1 MIIKQA
7 CKYELRPKAGQER
20 LMRRFAGCCRFVW
33 NKALELEKKAYE
45 ENGKRLGYYKLA
57 GMLKEWK
64 KEEETSFL
72 AEAHSQILQQSLI
85 DLNRAYENFF
95 AQRARQPRYKK
106 KGRHDAF
113 RYPQG
118 FKLDEEHSRI
128 WLPKIGWVRY
138 YNSRPVKGT
147 IKQVI
152 VSRCAGKWSVSIQTE
167 REEPIH
173 AHPSK
178 SAIGIDMGVAR
189 FATFSD
195 GSFIEPVNSF
205 RKEEKKLAKL
215 QKELARKEKYSRNWY
230 KQIVR
235 VQRHH
240 HKIANIRKDFL
251 HKITTSISKNHA
263 VVVLEDL
270 AVGNMS
276 RSASG
281 NLDAP
286 GKNVSAKSGLNKS
299 ILDQGW
305 YEFRRQLAYKMAR
318 EGGKLIVVPAQYTS
332 QKCSRCGCVNKD
344 NRKTQ
349 AEFKCIACGFECN
362 ADHNAALNIL
372 AAGQAVTACGEAP
385 CLVEA
390 EPAQGSS

>member
-152 VSRCAGKWSVSIQTE
+152 VSRCAGNGLFPSRRNE
-167 REEPIH
+167 RSRFMLIH
-173 AHPSK
+173 
-178 SAIGIDMGVAR
+178 
-189 FATFSD
+189 
-195 GSFIEPVNSF
+195 
-205 RKEEKKLAKL
+205 
-215 QKELARKEKYSRNWY
+215 RN
-230 KQIVR
+230 
-235 VQRHH
+235 
-240 HKIANIRKDFL
+240 L
-251 HKITTSISKNHA
+251 
-263 VVVLEDL
+263 
-270 AVGNMS
+270 
-276 RSASG
+276 
-281 NLDAP
+281 P
-286 GKNVSAKSGLNKS
+286 
-299 ILDQGW
+299 
-305 YEFRRQLAYKMAR
+305 
-318 EGGKLIVVPAQYTS
+318 
-332 QKCSRCGCVNKD
+332 
-344 NRKTQ
+344 
-349 AEFKCIACGFECN
+349 
-362 ADHNAALNIL
+362 
-372 AAGQAVTACGEAP
+372 
-385 CLVEA
+385 
-390 EPAQGSS
+390 

>member
-240 HKIANIRKDFL
+240 HKIANML
-251 HKITTSISKNHA
+251 LSCLKIW
-263 VVVLEDL
+263 L
-270 AVGNMS
+270 
-276 RSASG
+276 
-281 NLDAP
+281 
-286 GKNVSAKSGLNKS
+286 
-299 ILDQGW
+299 
-305 YEFRRQLAYKMAR
+305 
-318 EGGKLIVVPAQYTS
+318 
-332 QKCSRCGCVNKD
+332 
-344 NRKTQ
+344 
-349 AEFKCIACGFECN
+349 
-362 ADHNAALNIL
+362 
-372 AAGQAVTACGEAP
+372 
-385 CLVEA
+385 
-390 EPAQGSS
+390 

>member
-240 HKIANIRKDFL
+240 HKIANIRKDFQ
-251 HKITTSISKNHA
+251 
-263 VVVLEDL
+263 
-270 AVGNMS
+270 
-276 RSASG
+276 
-281 NLDAP
+281 
-286 GKNVSAKSGLNKS
+286 SAKTTLLS
-299 ILDQGW
+299 
-305 YEFRRQLAYKMAR
+305 
-318 EGGKLIVVPAQYTS
+318 
-332 QKCSRCGCVNKD
+332 
-344 NRKTQ
+344 
-349 AEFKCIACGFECN
+349 
-362 ADHNAALNIL
+362 
-372 AAGQAVTACGEAP
+372 
-385 CLVEA
+385 CLKIWL
-390 EPAQGSS
+390 